1 MSAPEKTGRALLTGG
16 LLFERKE
23 SGRSRVRLSGQA
35 YGVDGA
41 LRYDFCSL
49 QVVRRRRVAPIL
61 SSSCSNLF
69 LRDDGRGYRAQQSQ
83 RQYFVA

>member
-1 MSAPEKTGRALLTGG
+1 MSAPEKTALALLTGG

-49 QVVRRRRVAPIL
+49 QVRRRRIAPIL
-61 SSSCSNLF
+61 SSSCSNLS